1 MVLKLD
7 RTGRISRLHSDDAQK
22 ARNKTITQKI
32 PFFSR
37 FPRLAL
43 VDGDD
48 PGYGAR
54 RPFGY
59 VAFVHYCNLQALPWI
74 TSLGLQGFCWDT
86 PCRPSP

>member
-32 PFFSR
+32 PFFSK

-43 VDGDD
+43 VDDDD
-48 PGYGAR
+48 PVYEAR
-54 RPFGY
+54 RPFAC
-59 VAFVHYCNLQALPWI
+59 VDLCTLL
-74 TSLGLQGFCWDT
+74 
-86 PCRPSP
+86 